1 MDLNYT
7 PEDVAFR
14 KSVRAWLEQNLPRNP
29 IRTLEERRVWH
40 RKLSEAGYLGMGWP
54 KAYGGGDARPMEQ
67 AIVADELARASA
79 PAPTNALGLGI
90 VGPTIVVHGTDA
102 QKKRYL
108 KKILTAE
115 ELWCQL
121 YSEPNAGSDLAAL
134 RTSAEDK
141 GDHFIVNGQKTWTSA
156 GSIAD
161 WGLLLARTDPAVA
174 KHKGITCFLINMRQP
189 GIEVRP
195 LKQITGSSE
204 FSEVFMTSARVE
216 KTDQIGRLGEGWAIA
231 QTTLGYE
238 RGGRALARI
247 TSYASQYG
255 RLVEAARRLK
265 RHGRPL
271 IDDPV
276 TRQKLGRIWAE
287 LEVER
292 YGALRMLTLLERGE
306 HPGAGGSLTKLSY
319 SEFEKRFIELAME
332 ILGPYGQLTEGAPEE
347 FRLEIDTAVGEQ
359 GTWAYAFL
367 WSRAGTIY
375 AGSSEIQKNVIGER
389 ILGLPKEARADR
401 VGGAR

>member
-7 PEDVAFR
+7 PEDVTYR
-14 KSVRAWLEQNLPRNP
+14 KQVRAWLEENLPREEV
-29 IRTLEERRVWH
+29 RTLDDRRRWH
-40 RKLSEAGYLGMGWP
+40 RKLYEAGYLGMGWP
-54 KAYGGGDARPMEQ
+54 KEVGGAGARPMEQ
-67 AIVADELARASA
+67 AIVADEMARVNA
-79 PAPTNALGLGI
+79 PAPTNGLGLGI

-102 QKKRYL
+102 QKARYL
-108 KKILTAE
+108 RKILTAE

-134 RTSAEDK
+134 KTSAVDA
-141 GDHFIVNGQKTWTSA
+141 GDHFVVNGQKIWTSSGA
-156 GSIAD
+156 VAD
-161 WGLLLARTDPAVA
+161 WGLLLARTDTKVA
-174 KHKGITCFLINMRQP
+174 KHKGISCFLMNMRQP
-189 GIEVRP
+189 GVDVRP

-204 FSEVFMTSARVE
+204 FCEVFMTSARVE
-216 KTDQIGRLGEGWAIA
+216 KEDQIGRLGEGWGIA

-247 TSYASQYG
+247 TSYAGQYNQ
-255 RLVEAARRLK
+255 LMNAARRLK
-265 RHGRPL
+265 RNGRPIL
-271 IDDPV
+271 DDAV
-276 TRQKLGRIWAE
+276 TRQKLGRIWAD

-292 YGALRMLTLLERGE
+292 YGALRVLTMLERGE

-319 SEFEKRFIELAME
+319 SEFEKRFMEMAEE
-332 ILGPYGQLTEGAPEE
+332 ILGPYGQLTDGVPPE
-347 FRLEIDTAVGEQ
+347 FRLEVDTAVGDH

-389 ILGLPKEARADR
+389 ILGLPKESRADR
-401 VGGAR
+401 VGGTR

>member
-14 KSVRAWLEQNLPRNP
+14 KHVRAWLEHNLPRAE
-29 IRTLEERRVWH
+29 IKTLEDRRAWH
-40 RKLSEAGYLGMGWP
+40 RKLYEAGYLGMGWP
-54 KAYGGGDARPMEQ
+54 KEYGGGGARPMEQ
-67 AIVADELARASA
+67 AIVADEMARANA
-79 PAPTNALGLGI
+79 PAPTNSLGIGI

-102 QKKRYL
+102 QKRRYL

-134 RTSAEDK
+134 RSSAEDK
-141 GDHFIVNGQKTWTSA
+141 GDHFVVNGQKIWTSG

-161 WGLLLARTDPAVA
+161 WGLLLARTNPGVA

-189 GIEVRP
+189 GIDVRP

-204 FSEVFMTSARVE
+204 FSEVFMTNAHVE
-216 KTDQIGRLGEGWAIA
+216 KSDQIGALGEGWAIA

-247 TSYASQYG
+247 TTYATQYS

-265 RHGRPL
+265 RHGHPL
-271 IDDPV
+271 IDNPV
-276 TRQKLGRIWAE
+276 VRQKLGRIWAE

-292 YGALRMLTLLERGE
+292 YGALRVLTMLERGE

-319 SEFEKRFIELAME
+319 SEFEKRFLELAME
-332 ILGPYGQLTEGAPEE
+332 ILGPYGQLTEGQPEE
-347 FRLEIDTAVGEQ
+347 YRLQIDTAVGDH

-389 ILGLPKEARADR
+389 ILGLPKETRADR